1 MIDREL
7 DPADVVQVSEGIQ
20 RTQRIALELAVAGPV
35 LAGGGD
41 QDADAIFQ
49 INDVQQV
56 IRDDHTVAGAKSMLD
71 PFGEVQGL
79 LDADQRVSAHTS
91 GLSDLL
97 HDEGGVP
104 FRSLL
109 HLRVVPGEV
118 FSGIAG
124 VPAQGFLGE
133 IGCELVGVRALL
145 GVR

>member
-1 MIDREL
+1 MLTKMILLRAMDGVREAYVL
-7 DPADVVQVSEGIQ
+7 DTI
-20 RTQRIALELAVAGPV
+20 RAL
-35 LAGGGD
+35 
-41 QDADAIFQ
+41 
-49 INDVQQV
+49 
-56 IRDDHTVAGAKSMLD
+56 
-71 PFGEVQGL
+71 
-79 LDADQRVSAHTS
+79 
-91 GLSDLL
+91 DLL

-133 IGCELVGVRALL
+133 MGCEFVGVRALL